1 MTTTSYDLLSEP
13 WLPVRML
20 DGTTQQLSLREVLA
34 RAATISGLLGELPT
48 TSVALLRLLLAILHR
63 SVDTTGRPIERWA
76 RHWRADELPMA
87 HIGGYL
93 DRYADR
99 FDLLDTTQPF
109 LQVGD
114 LQTAKATRGELL
126 PLIADVPN
134 GAQFFTIRAGRG
146 VTRLSYDQA
155 ARWLVH
161 CHAYDPSGIK
171 SGALGDARVK
181 GGKGYP
187 IGTGWAGNIGA
198 VVIEGRDLRET
209 LLLNLVLQ
217 SRNGDPVEHQA
228 DSAVWERPPL
238 TAAPQATEPALRLPA
253 GPAEL
258 LTWPSRRVRLTHD
271 GTAVTG
277 VLISNGD
284 RLSPPDQFLESMTA
298 WRRSAAQEKKLKVSV
313 PVYMPL
319 QHDPARTM
327 WRGLGALLPIGPTSP
342 TDAAPQL
349 PPLVLRWLHR
359 IRDEDED
366 LLPAD
371 YPLRTRAVG
380 VTYGSNNSVIDEVVD
395 DALMVHAVLL
405 GAAGASLRTTALNA
419 VTAADEAGTAVAA
432 LAANLRSAAGDSDDR
447 SLSRARQEAR
457 ETFFF
462 SLDAPYRRWLGAL
475 SAGTEPDV
483 ALVTWH
489 QVADRVARGQEARLI
504 ADSGVAGWR
513 GRAVTRRTGKR
524 HIDTALASQWFRGSL
539 RKALPL
545 AAPPD
550 PEAASTSATEDVTA

>member
-1 MTTTSYDLLSEP
+1 MTTTSYDLLSKP

-20 DGTTQQLSLREVLA
+20 DGTPQQLSLREVLA
-34 RAATISGLLGELPT
+34 QANTISGLRGELPT
-48 TSVALLRLLLAILHR
+48 VSVALLRLLLAILHR

-76 RHWRADELPMA
+76 RLWRADELPMA
-87 HIGGYL
+87 HIDGYL
-93 DRYADR
+93 DQYTDR
-99 FDLLDTTQPF
+99 FDLLDAAQPF
-109 LQVGD
+109 LQVGE
-114 LQTAKATRGELL
+114 LSTAKGTGGELL

-134 GAQFFTIRAGRG
+134 GAQFFTTRAGRG

-155 ARWLVH
+155 ARWVVH

-171 SGALGDARVK
+171 SGALGDPRVK
-181 GGKGYP
+181 RGKGYP

-198 VVIEGRDLRET
+198 VVVEGRDLRET

-217 SRNGDPVEHQA
+217 NRNGDPVEHQT

-238 TAAPQATEPALRLPA
+238 IAAPQVTEPALRIPA

-284 RLSPPDQFLESMTA
+284 RLAPHDQFLEPMTA
-298 WRRSAAQEKKLKVSV
+298 WRRSATQEKKLKVSV

-319 QHDPARTM
+319 QHNPARTL
-327 WRGLGALLPIGPTSP
+327 WRGLGALLPLGPTSP
-342 TDAAPQL
+342 KDASPQL

-359 IRDEDED
+359 IRDEDQD

-380 VTYGSNNSVIDEVVD
+380 VTYGSNSSVIDEIVD

-405 GAAGASLRTTALNA
+405 GAAGASLLTTALNA
-419 VTAADEAGTAVAA
+419 VTAADEAGTAVAS
-432 LAANLRSAAGDSDDR
+432 LAVNLRSAAGDSDDG
-447 SLSRARQEAR
+447 SLARARDEAR
-457 ETFFF
+457 EAFFF
-462 SLDAPYRRWLGAL
+462 SLDAPYRRWLAAL
-475 SAGTEPDV
+475 SAGSDPGV

-489 QVADRVARGQEARLI
+489 QVVDRAARSQEARLI

-513 GRAVTRRTGKR
+513 GRAVQSRTGKR

-545 AAPPD
+545 AAPLA
-550 PEAASTSATEDVTA
+550 PEPAPAPVTEDVTA